1 MQGRKFEGLHTLK
14 GCVLLF
20 NGIDLPLE
28 ALTVALQSLE
38 PLFIVLCM
46 GQKFHVLSAS
56 LLQCV
61 AHVIHLFTAL
71 LVLLS
76 ESDLKL
82 LVFLLNG

>member
-1 MQGRKFEGLHTLK
+1 MKGRKFEGLHTLK

-20 NGIDLPLE
+20 NGIDLLLE

-38 PLFIVLCM
+38 PLFIVICM
-46 GQKFHVLSAS
+46 GQKLHVLN

-61 AHVIHLFTAL
+61 VHVIHLFTAL
-71 LVLLS
+71 LLLLS
-76 ESDLKL
+76 ELDLKL